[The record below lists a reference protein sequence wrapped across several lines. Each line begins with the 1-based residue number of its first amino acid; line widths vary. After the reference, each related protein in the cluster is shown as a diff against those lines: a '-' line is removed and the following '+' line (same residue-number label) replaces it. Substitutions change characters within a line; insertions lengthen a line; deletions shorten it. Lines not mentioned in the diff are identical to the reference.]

1 MDKKADQ
8 YEKIINGLKSRRAI
22 KEKHLRAD
30 SKQLE
35 QLSKQI
41 SYYSA
46 RRANLLT
53 ERYRQIARQLFAE
66 YELIAIEKLDAK
78 EMRKKNQ
85 KGSGATNRGKNRKL
99 AKIKPYEIALLL
111 EQMADREG
119 KTLLKVD
126 SYKTSQ
132 VEFCTQYQKV
142 VSVNG
147 CLSTL
152 EN

>member
-1 MDKKADQ
+1 MPKKC
-8 YEKIINGLKSRRAI
+8 
-22 KEKHLRAD
+22 
-30 SKQLE
+30 
-35 QLSKQI
+35 
-41 SYYSA
+41 A
-46 RRANLLT
+46 RRI
-53 ERYRQIARQLFAE
+53 RKGQGP
-66 YELIAIEKLDAK
+66 LI
-78 EMRKKNQ
+78 
-85 KGSGATNRGKNRKL
+85 GGKNRKL

-132 VEFCTQYQKV
+132 VEFGTQYQKV